1 MENLELEG
9 MYRELGIGEEVL
21 RFGAGIEEE
30 LRERFAGI
38 DAVAEYNQMKVIGTA
53 TAFDTIKQSAGAYQ
67 QYKMSTFEA
76 EMKKEYANKKDY
88 YNLMFGKTE

>member
-38 DAVAEYNQMKVIGTA
+38 DAVAEYNQMKVIR
-53 TAFDTIKQSAGAYQ
+53 
-67 QYKMSTFEA
+67 
-76 EMKKEYANKKDY
+76 AND
-88 YNLMFGKTE
+88 FTPH